1 MPLTTNSFRNAWM
14 AIVIAMAMLALPAFA
29 QDPTGGAARRSAGA
43 GCRPRH
49 GCCACGRVGA
59 RRCRHRQP
67 ADSPEISVTG
77 EPPAD
82 TRALDETVQELKKD
96 VVDLNK
102 ELFVL
107 EEELLFPANT
117 QVAVFVS
124 MDIGEFF
131 ALDSLTLK
139 IDNKEVANYMYTP
152 REAEALLKG
161 GVHRV
166 YLGNLKVGEHQLVA
180 FFAGK
185 GPNDRDYKRGA
196 NHQVREGRRR
206 QVPRA
211 QDHRPPAQGAAR
223 VRDQGLGIG
232 LRVTLKR
239 LIQIAVV
246 CGAVGALAPALVPQ
260 AMAAKKEVDK
270 LSPTVVRD
278 LHFGDALF
286 YYYQAQDFEAITRLQ
301 AYRAVGPH
309 AASRCGDRPA
319 ARRPLSIARPAQ
331 RGR

>member
-1 MPLTTNSFRNAWM
+1 MFTHRILLAVLVSALFAAPL
-14 AIVIAMAMLALPAFA
+14 FA
-29 QDPTGGAARRSAGA
+29 QDPRPATPQGAAAPA
-43 GCRPRH
+43 PD
-49 GCCACGRVGA
+49 APP
-59 RRCRHRQP
+59 P
-67 ADSPEISVTG
+67 ADSPNATISDAPVGTLIAPPADGQATATPPAEG

-82 TRALDETVQELKKD
+82 TRALDETVQDLKKD

-139 IDNKEVANYMYTP
+139 IDNKEVANYLYTP

-185 GPNDRDYKRGA
+185 GPNNLDYKRGA
-196 NHQVREGRRR
+196 N
-206 QVPRA
+206 
-211 QDHRPPAQGAAR
+211 
-223 VRDQGLGIG
+223 
-232 LRVTLKR
+232 LKFEK
-239 LIQIAVV
+239 
-246 CGAVGALAPALVPQ
+246 GVGAKYLELKITDRQ
-260 AMAAKKEVDK
+260 RK
-270 LSPTVVRD
+270 
-278 LHFGDALF
+278 
-286 YYYQAQDFEAITRLQ
+286 AQPEFAIK
-301 AYRAVGPH
+301 
-309 AASRCGDRPA
+309 DWE
-319 ARRPLSIARPAQ
+319 
-331 RGR
+331 